1 MAEQAH
7 DQDHATAPAD
17 DPSTRER
24 KLSGRWTGVHI
35 SFSWDSNKLHGWLRL
50 ESSGEAAPSVDPEE
64 LIRAIA
70 GIGVEITPTV
80 RECVTYAVAAL
91 ADGPMESAMLVA
103 GGMPAEGR
111 HGSWKWVP
119 GFDAGDR
126 LTLPVR
132 VVAAQPASKP
142 EGSDDADANVTT
154 FKKFGRSLIKA
165 FGGSSAP
172 APPPVIRPPESPSG
186 PADSNLENVDH
197 RERGMRTVSVMA
209 GQQVAEMVPPK
220 LFVPGR
226 DIFGQ
231 PISKVFSPVPPL
243 KLGKNLQQDESGHV
257 ASLIDGELVRR
268 GNEVSVDP
276 VLSVPTDVDFGTG
289 NIHFTGIVKVAK
301 DVLDSFVVE
310 GAMGVNVGGVVGAA
324 TVTANNGSVQL
335 SGGIN
340 GRDIGS
346 VKASVDIHSKYVNE
360 AKLEAGHDITV
371 DKDAVASTMLALGK
385 VTVAN
390 RIIGG
395 LTTAG
400 HMVEAGTLGSSAGV
414 MTRVIVGAGLST
426 EQAARVRV
434 RVKKRLFARTVIQI
448 GPRVTRE
455 FGNDVAGPIEVLL
468 DTQTGE
474 IKTFTWLR

>member
-1 MAEQAH
+1 MSNQVRDEGH
-7 DQDHATAPAD
+7 SMTPAD

-24 KLSGRWTGVHI
+24 KLSGRWTGVEI
-35 SFSWDSNKLHGWLRL
+35 SFSWDVNKLHGWLRL

-70 GIGVEITPTV
+70 AIDVEITPTV

-103 GGMPAEGR
+103 GGMPAAGR

-132 VVAAQPASKP
+132 VAAAQATKAADTEGEAAPATS
-142 EGSDDADANVTT
+142 
-154 FKKFGRSLIKA
+154 FKKLGLSLIRA
-165 FGGSSAP
+165 FGGAAP
-172 APPPVIRPPESPSG
+172 TPPPVVAPLDAPAVPP
-186 PADSNLENVDH
+186 DTNLENVDH
-197 RERGMRTVSVMA
+197 RERGMRTVSVKA
-209 GQQVAEMVPPK
+209 GQQVAEMVPPQ

-243 KLGKNLQQDESGHV
+243 KLGKNLQQEASGHV
-257 ASLIDGELVRR
+257 TSLIDGELVRR

-301 DVLDSFVVE
+301 DVLDSFVVD

-340 GRDIGS
+340 GRDVGS

-360 AKLEAGHDITV
+360 AKLEAGHDVTV

-395 LTTAG
+395 LTSAG

-414 MTRVIVGAGLST
+414 VTRVIVGAGLSS